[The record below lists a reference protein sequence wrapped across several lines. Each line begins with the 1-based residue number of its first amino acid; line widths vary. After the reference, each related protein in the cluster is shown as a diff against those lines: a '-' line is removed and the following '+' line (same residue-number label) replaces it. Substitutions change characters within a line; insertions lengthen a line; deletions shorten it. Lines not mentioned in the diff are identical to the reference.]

1 MLSDG
6 PGASAAGPSEGAA
19 PEAAADSL
27 SGAGGEDEAPSEELG
42 LEDDDE
48 EDGLLELPEDE
59 PDDDGDEA
67 GDEDFGEP
75 ALGEEVGDLLPPDDD
90 DDCGGLP
97 LGEPEEEEPL
107 GEGLLLGEPDGEAAE
122 AKPMRATKRREKTI
136 MWRAISVKLCVQ

>member
-6 PGASAAGPSEGAA
+6 PGASAAGPSEGAE
-19 PEAAADSL
+19 PEAE
-27 SGAGGEDEAPSEELG
+27 SGAGGEDEAPPEELG
-42 LEDDDE
+42 LEDE
-48 EDGLLELPEDE
+48 EDGLLPEDE
-59 PDDDGDEA
+59 PEEDGDED

-75 ALGEEVGDLLPPDDD
+75 DLGEEVGDLLPP

-107 GEGLLLGEPDGEAAE
+107 GDWLLLGEFDGVLAAE

-136 MWRAISVKLCVQ
+136 MWRAISVSDVCNKLVDS